1 MIFLALRYLVARKKQ
16 TLLTLLGIFFGTAG
30 FILLS
35 GIMLGFRSYLVG
47 QLVNNNP
54 HIHIQPREDFLTE
67 HSLDSSFYPLG
78 YEHIFWAVPPSG
90 RKSSTFIENPQN
102 WHQLLREHPQVNHFT
117 PQLMVSALL
126 SNGPSSATANLIGC
140 DPIEQKQVTTIG
152 DYVTEGSFSDLATG
166 GNRLILGH
174 ELKKKLGVELSQAI
188 NVSVANTPAK
198 TFRVTGFFRT
208 GNKSFD
214 SYAYGEI
221 GDIQNLNKTPK
232 KVNEIA
238 VRLHD
243 HTYASSLARTWTQLG
258 PEKIESWDQINASIF
273 DVFKI
278 QDTVRFLTIA
288 SILVVAGFGI
298 YNVLNM
304 TIMQKRKDIAIL
316 RSMGYG
322 ASEVIILFFLQGFIL
337 GIIGASLGLIFG
349 YFMSI
354 YLQTIPFGGGSFAG
368 RGTGFLM
375 VSTDSRI
382 YFQAAFFALL
392 SSSVASILPALG
404 AGRLTPIE
412 IIRAGAD

>member
-1 MIFLALRYLVARKKQ
+1 M
-16 TLLTLLGIFFGTAG
+16 
-30 FILLS
+30 
-35 GIMLGFRSYLVG
+35 
-47 QLVNNNP
+47 
-54 HIHIQPREDFLTE
+54 
-67 HSLDSSFYPLG
+67 
-78 YEHIFWAVPPSG
+78 
-90 RKSSTFIENPQN
+90 
-102 WHQLLREHPQVNHFT
+102 
-117 PQLMVSALL
+117 
-126 SNGPSSATANLIGC
+126 
-140 DPIEQKQVTTIG
+140 
-152 DYVTEGSFSDLATG
+152 
-166 GNRLILGH
+166 
-174 ELKKKLGVELSQAI
+174 
-188 NVSVANTPAK
+188 
-198 TFRVTGFFRT
+198 
-208 GNKSFD
+208 
-214 SYAYGEI
+214 
-221 GDIQNLNKTPK
+221 
-232 KVNEIA
+232 
-238 VRLHD
+238 
-243 HTYASSLARTWTQLG
+243 G